1 MEEKSNE
8 SSLFLLSSVLIVI
21 KNTEQ
26 KPDADSILP
35 LHPWNKMFTVKT
47 CLQYSDIRWAI
58 KHMER
63 KHLLPPWDL
72 EITQM

>member
-21 KNTEQ
+21 ENTEQ

-47 CLQYSDIRWAI
+47 CLQYSDIRAI

-63 KHLLPPWDL
+63 KHLLPPWDW